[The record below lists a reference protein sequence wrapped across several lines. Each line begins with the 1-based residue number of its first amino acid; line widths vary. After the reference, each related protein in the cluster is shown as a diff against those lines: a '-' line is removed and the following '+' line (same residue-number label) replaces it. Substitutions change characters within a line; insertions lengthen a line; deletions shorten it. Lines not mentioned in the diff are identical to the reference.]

1 MIKKNNKHLHDK
13 CHLERVVVRGAGR
26 LLVVADVLE
35 VLLPDEGAH
44 CCTVLYCTVLYC
56 TVLYLP
62 DEGAHRAPPG
72 RHVGGAVGGVRVL
85 GTRLVHQDVNLG
97 SAVLSV
103 F

>member
-1 MIKKNNKHLHDK
+1 M
-13 CHLERVVVRGAGR
+13 VVRGAGR

-35 VLLPDEGAH
+35 VLLPDEG
-44 CCTVLYCTVLYC
+44 T
-56 TVLYLP
+56 
-62 DEGAHRAPPG
+62 HRAPPG

>member
-1 MIKKNNKHLHDK
+1 M
-13 CHLERVVVRGAGR
+13 VVRGAGR

-44 CCTVLYCTVLYC
+44 CCTVLYC

-97 SAVLSV
+97 SAVLCV

>member
-1 MIKKNNKHLHDK
+1 M
-13 CHLERVVVRGAGR
+13 VVRGAGR

-35 VLLPDEGAH
+35 VL
-44 CCTVLYCTVLYC
+44 
-56 TVLYLP
+56 LP